1 MSSWF
6 RTSALAVVLLAAFA
20 THVGAAAPERNER
33 ETGAEPCSA
42 TYSVRG
48 VVKAFGPERRTVS
61 IAHEDI
67 PGFMM
72 AMTMSFVPR
81 TPTQLAGLA
90 VGDRVMLTFTAEG
103 DGQLSID
110 SIRKP

>member
-6 RTSALAVVLLAAFA
+6 RTSAFAVVLLAASA
-20 THVGAAAPERNER
+20 PHVGAAVPEHDER
-33 ETGAEPCSA
+33 ESGALPCAA

-48 VVKAFGPERRTVS
+48 VIEGFGPERRTVR

-81 TPTQLAGLA
+81 TPKQLAGLV
-90 VGDRVMLTFTAEG
+90 VGDRVWLTFTATD
-103 DGQLSID
+103 DGQLAID